1 MLVQDFLVL
10 GRFFLAVIKQYDS
23 CPCFY
28 RPGALIAGTWA
39 VMQHIGTE

>member
-1 MLVQDFLVL
+1 MPVQDFPVL
-10 GRFFLAVIKQYDS
+10 GEFFTIAISRYDLS
-23 CPCFY
+23 LGFC